1 MGRKSEK
8 QRAKQSKQKLA
19 EKRKARINREKRAKL
34 LRKKR
39 KDRGSMKIV
48 GGHSTPLMQNFGF
61 ENPFFGLDSDR
72 RKDFA
77 KLFGKDIDEKFQQN
91 LKEFQI
97 AIRNHDPIELLCTIA
112 VYCSFKG
119 IGPDTDHTDE
129 GHYPQALIEA
139 VQSLCLMVPEEKFGN
154 FPILH
159 GHMFELLDL
168 AKDCSKQFGLR
179 RIAELANVPEEQHS
193 VLMAIEGARMQTQML
208 RNWGYPQHMRKISGD
223 LFAPLSSAIEGVLGV
238 SPMQLQL
245 LFDGLTKLVNDR
257 VFEYLKKMGP
267 AFAQKDFRT
276 TVRKFCELSETSAS
290 KADEIYNF
298 LKSQPGSKQQKRFFL
313 ISFFHQFF
321 PSLFTVSPEDCS
333 QVLSGSVSA
342 EQAKTVLKKLSFRF
356 GDLSDANPEHLL
368 MQSPIQKRPFIEFD
382 EEEFILP
389 IPGMLN
395 SFYVEILESIIYS
408 DKKLK
413 KRYHKRRAE
422 YLEDEIESLASTAFP
437 NCLLRTGTKWTDK
450 SSGKRYENDCLVVCG
465 PLALVFEA
473 KSERVDDVAKRGG
486 TNTLKGVYDS
496 LISEPAE
503 QATRLARLLED
514 GEEVTTFE
522 TDDGGEYEL
531 DLSTIRKAICVSV
544 TLDTFPATS
553 LCWQQ
558 MLEAGL
564 VSNEARPS
572 ISMDLSDLLVTL
584 DVLDTP
590 AVCAHYFWRRSEWE
604 QNMKYF
610 GDEGDLLVYYLS
622 EGLPVLQNDDGE
634 HLDGLMIYGNSA
646 QLHRYYMAEWSEP
659 DNVPAKPMRILTDW
673 FKSILDKVVSSER
686 QDKWDVAC
694 VLLDLSYERQVEFEK
709 QFQQSIAAVKKEGNY
724 CGREAV
730 TTWANHTESLGAVIA
745 LAYDNLPNKERN
757 DLAADIAGQTQAEA
771 DAIRVVVLGK
781 NVAHEHWPYDFL
793 AFAGSR
799 NF

>member
-8 QRAKQSKQKLA
+8 QRAKRSKQKLA
-19 EKRKARINREKRAKL
+19 EKRRARFTREKRAKL

-39 KDRGSMKIV
+39 KERGSIKIV

-61 ENPFFGLDSDR
+61 ENPFSGMDSDR
-72 RKDFA
+72 RKEFA
-77 KLFGKDIDEKFQQN
+77 KLFGKDTDEKFHLN
-91 LKEFQI
+91 LKEVQT
-97 AIRNHDPIELLCTIA
+97 AIGNHDPIELLCTIA

-119 IGPDTDHTDE
+119 IGPNTDHTDE
-129 GHYPQALIEA
+129 GPYPQALIEA
-139 VQSLCLMVPEEKFGN
+139 IQSLCLMVPEKEFGN

-168 AKDCSKQFGLR
+168 VKDCSKQFSLR
-179 RIAELANVPEEQHS
+179 RIAELADVPDEQHS
-193 VLMAIEGARMQTQML
+193 VLMAIEGARTQTQML

-223 LFAPLSSAIEGVLGV
+223 LFAPLCDPIEEILGI
-238 SPMQLQL
+238 SPTQLQS
-245 LFDGLTKLVNDR
+245 LFDGLTELINNR
-257 VFEYLKKMGP
+257 VLDYLKKMGP

-276 TVRKFCELSETSAS
+276 TVRKFCELSETSES
-290 KADEIYNF
+290 RADEIYDF
-298 LKSQPGSKQQKRFFL
+298 LKSKPGSKQEKRFFL

-321 PSLFTVSPEDCS
+321 PCLFTVSPEDCS
-333 QVLSGSVSA
+333 QVLSGSVTA
-342 EQAKTVLKKLSFRF
+342 EQAKAVLKRLSFRF
-356 GDLSDANPEHLL
+356 GDLSEANPEHLL
-368 MQSPIQKRPFIEFD
+368 MQSPIQKRPFIESD
-382 EEEFILP
+382 EEEFFLP

-395 SFYVEILESIIYS
+395 SFYVEILESVIFS
-408 DKKLK
+408 DKNLK

-422 YLEDEIESLASTAFP
+422 FLEGEIASLASASFP
-437 NCLLRTGTKWTDK
+437 NCLVRTGTKWNDQP
-450 SSGKRYENDCLVVCG
+450 SGKRYENDCLVVCG

-473 KSERVDDVAKRGG
+473 KSEHVDDVAKRGG
-486 TNTLKGVYDS
+486 SNTLKRHYES
-496 LISEPAE
+496 LINEPAE

-514 GEEVTTFE
+514 GDGVTKFE

-531 DLSTIRKAICVSV
+531 DLSPIRKAICISV
-544 TLDTFPATS
+544 TLDTFPAPS

-564 VSNEARPS
+564 VSDEARPS
-572 ISMDLSDLLVTL
+572 ISMDLSNLLVTL

-590 AVCAHYFWRRSEWE
+590 AVRAHYFWRRAEWE

-622 EGLPVLQNDDGE
+622 EGLPALQNDDGE
-634 HLDGLMIYGNSA
+634 HLEGLMIYGNST
-646 QLHRYYMAEWSEP
+646 QLHRYYMAEWSDP
-659 DNVPAKPMRILTDW
+659 DNLPPKPKRILTDW
-673 FKSILDKVVSSER
+673 FTSILDKVVSNER
-686 QDKWDVAC
+686 LDKWDVAC

-709 QFQQSIAAVKKEGNY
+709 QFQQSIAAVKKDGNY

-730 TTWANHTESLGAVIA
+730 TTWANHTESLGAVVA
-745 LAYDNLPNKERN
+745 LAYDNLPTQERN
-757 DLAADIAGQTQAEA
+757 DLAADIAGQTQAES
-771 DAIRVVVLGK
+771 DAVRVVVLGK

-793 AFAGSR
+793 AYAGSR